1 MLSQAGKI
9 LEAVPGYVHLYYL
22 TLIFPAAL
30 TLWLHSPERGCAL
43 GTPPP
48 PPPLLTHRRLTV
60 MACLNSSPFPQGL
73 GPVIDPP
80 FTQEILG
87 SIDRVF
93 WVERQ
98 QGWGAHSSPR
108 ANCFVYMLNTFVS
121 EKKNPHIFSKGQ

>member
-48 PPPLLTHRRLTV
+48 TAPTADSQEADSNGLLKFFSIPPGIRTCDRPSLHSGDFGIHR
-60 MACLNSSPFPQGL
+60 
-73 GPVIDPP
+73 
-80 FTQEILG
+80 
-87 SIDRVF
+87 
-93 WVERQ
+93 
-98 QGWGAHSSPR
+98 
-108 ANCFVYMLNTFVS
+108 
-121 EKKNPHIFSKGQ
+121 